1 MQTNTTEAEEF
12 IHLHYDIVGDDFD
25 KAGQAAASVKK
36 RLRELGFPADL
47 IRRVSIAMYEAEINV
62 VIHAEQG
69 EADVFIYPDQVRIVM
84 ADRGKGIPD
93 LEKAMTAGWSTA
105 TDQARELGFGAGM
118 GLPNIKKYSDELNIQ
133 STVGVGTT
141 LNIVVRA

>member
-1 MQTNTTEAEEF
+1 MSSNTAQAEEF

-36 RLRELGFPADL
+36 RLRQLGFSAEL

-62 VIHAEQG
+62 VIHAQRG
-69 EADVFIYPDQVRIVM
+69 EADVYIYPDQVRVVM
-84 ADRGKGIPD
+84 ADQGKGIPD

-105 TDQARELGFGAGM
+105 TEQARELGFGAGM
-118 GLPNIKKYSDELNIQ
+118 GLPNIKKYSDDLKIQ

>member
-1 MQTNTTEAEEF
+1 MQTNKTGAEEF

-36 RLRELGFPADL
+36 RLRELGFSADL